1 MSDLPKRIIVIED
14 EYYDAFLYEATE
26 RGISLSDIWKE
37 KHPED
42 RGYNLKLLR
51 ASTVEEFYGS

>member
-14 EYYDAFLYEATE
+14 EYYDAFLDEANK
-26 RGISLSDIWKE
+26 RGLSLSDIWKE
-37 KHPED
+37 KFPED

-51 ASTVEEFYGS
+51 ASTVEEFYE